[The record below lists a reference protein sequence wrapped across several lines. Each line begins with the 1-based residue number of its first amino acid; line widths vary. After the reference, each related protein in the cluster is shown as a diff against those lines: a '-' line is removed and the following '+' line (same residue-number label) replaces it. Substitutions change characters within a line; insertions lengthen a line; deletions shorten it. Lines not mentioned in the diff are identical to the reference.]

1 MWSDRKQHEDPA
13 RTPSAPPARPER
25 AVTEAPVTSAGRA
38 PVAESRGVAVI
49 GKGMVIKGQIKS
61 GEHMH
66 IAGEVDGSL
75 YLAGF
80 DLTVTAESR
89 VRADVTAREVDIAG
103 TIHGNVDATRKVTVR
118 KGGNLIGD
126 LRTPGI
132 VIEDGAYF
140 KGNIEIVT
148 REPRPN
154 AEEPAPAAA
163 TSARTTAAKV

>member
-1 MWSDRKQHEDPA
+1 MWSDRKQQGDSPRTTPVLDRTKAPA
-13 RTPSAPPARPER
+13 P
-25 AVTEAPVTSAGRA
+25 EAPIGSTNPTAAR
-38 PVAESRGVAVI
+38 ESQGVAVI
-49 GKGMVIKGQIKS
+49 GKGMVIKGQITS

-80 DLTVTAESR
+80 DLTVTADSR

-103 TIHGNVDATRKVTVR
+103 SIQGNVDATRKITVR
-118 KGGNLIGD
+118 EGGKLIGD

-148 REPRPN
+148 REVRQN
-154 AEEPAPAAA
+154 GDAVTPAPAKTA
-163 TSARTTAAKV
+163 TAHA